1 MLSIIVAKAKNNI
14 IGKDNSMLWK
24 LPDDLKRF
32 KEKTIGHTIIMGRKT
47 FESLKEKSP
56 LYGRKNIVL
65 TTNKSYDAKGAVVC
79 ASVEEVL
86 DAVKDYDDNDI
97 YVIGGGEIY
106 KEFLPYC
113 DVAHITKIDYKYD
126 ADTYLENLDKNS
138 EWHIT
143 ANSEEKTYFDIVYE
157 FVKYE
162 KKK

>member
-14 IGKDNSMLWK
+14 IGKDNKMLWK

-32 KEKTIGHTIIMGRKT
+32 KEKTTGHTIIMGRKT

>member
-1 MLSIIVAKAKNNI
+1 MLSIIVAKAKNNV
-14 IGKDNSMLWK
+14 IGKNDELIMK
-24 LPDDLKRF
+24 LPAESKKFRELTEGKNV
-32 KEKTIGHTIIMGRKT
+32 IMGRKT

-79 ASVEEVL
+79 SSVEEVL

>member
-1 MLSIIVAKAKNNI
+1 M
-14 IGKDNSMLWK
+14 
-24 LPDDLKRF
+24 
-32 KEKTIGHTIIMGRKT
+32 
-47 FESLKEKSP
+47 
-56 LYGRKNIVL
+56 
-65 TTNKSYDAKGAVVC
+65 
-79 ASVEEVL
+79 L

>member
-1 MLSIIVAKAKNNI
+1 M
-14 IGKDNSMLWK
+14 K
-24 LPDDLKRF
+24 L
-32 KEKTIGHTIIMGRKT
+32 

-79 ASVEEVL
+79 SSVEEVL

-126 ADTYLENLDKNS
+126 ADTYLENLDALPMS
-138 EWHIT
+138 CFILLSVWLFERWHILL
-143 ANSEEKTYFDIVYE
+143 NPCIKM
-157 FVKYE
+157 
-162 KKK
+162 